1 MDVRFTANFLANL
14 DSIEAFWK
22 ENTFPRGF
30 DQLLDELQQ
39 RVLPHLA
46 RHPRMGRRFM
56 ARRVRS
62 VEAQGMHDALVQRLK
77 LLSSEAEVR
86 EYVMDSYLI
95 LYLVLDQTLHLL
107 SIRHHKQLAFDMQD
121 FLGTPD

>member
-1 MDVRFTANFLANL
+1 MDVRFTANFLVNL
-14 DSIEAFWK
+14 DSTEAFWK

-30 DQLLDELQQ
+30 DHLLDELQQ

-46 RHPRMGRRFM
+46 RHPRMGRLFI

-77 LLSSEAEVR
+77 LLSSDAEVR

-121 FLGTPD
+121 FLDTPD

>member
-1 MDVRFTANFLANL
+1 MDVRFTANFVANL

-30 DQLLDELQQ
+30 DHLLDELQQ

-56 ARRVRS
+56 ARRVHS
-62 VEAQGMHDALVQRLK
+62 VEAQGLHEALEQRLK
-77 LLSSEAEVR
+77 RLSGEAEVR
-86 EYVMDSYLI
+86 EYVTDSYLI
-95 LYLVLDQTLHLL
+95 LYLALDQTLHLL

-121 FLGTPD
+121 FLGMPD

>member
-14 DSIEAFWK
+14 DSIETFWK

-30 DQLLDELQQ
+30 EHLLDELQQ

-46 RHPRMGRRFM
+46 RHPRMGRHFM
-56 ARRVRS
+56 ARRVHS
-62 VEAQGMHDALVQRLK
+62 VEAQGMHEALEQRLK
-77 LLSSEAEVR
+77 RLSGEAEVR

-95 LYLVLDQTLHLL
+95 LYLVLDQTLPLL

>member
-1 MDVRFTANFLANL
+1 MEIRFTANFLANL
-14 DSIEAFWK
+14 DSIEAFWE

-30 DQLLDELQQ
+30 DHLLDELQH
-39 RVLPHLA
+39 RVFPQLA

-56 ARRVRS
+56 PRRIHS
-62 VEAQGMHDALVQRLK
+62 VEAKDMHDALVRRLK
-77 LLSSEAEVR
+77 RLSSEAEVR